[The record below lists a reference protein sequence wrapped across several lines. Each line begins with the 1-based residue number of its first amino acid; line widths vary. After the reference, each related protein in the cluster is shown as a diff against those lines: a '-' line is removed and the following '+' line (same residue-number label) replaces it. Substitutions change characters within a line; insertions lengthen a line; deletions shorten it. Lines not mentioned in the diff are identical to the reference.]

1 MPLAGRVSEDE
12 EALLVLKTSAELV
25 ARLADRVKELHPYDV
40 PELRAL
46 PVVFGGCAYL
56 EWLASVL

>member
-1 MPLAGRVSEDE
+1 M
-12 EALLVLKTSAELV
+12 SAELL